1 MVDPSVADAVVK
13 SAVSAV
19 GDDPFTTGIKWFA
32 AVVVVAVVAFAPLM
46 SYVRKWREDSAS
58 NARDSAAAA
67 LYAQLK
73 EQLRQN
79 GDDIR
84 ELVKEK
90 NHWFEMATKLSA
102 RVDQLEKTEERL
114 EAKERENRQLLAEL
128 QVLTERI
135 HQLELKLASGSG
147 HCDGCIHGTKTLRI
161 QQPGR
166 PNGQVV

>member
-1 MVDPSVADAVVK
+1 MK
-13 SAVSAV
+13 SAVS
-19 GDDPFTTGIKWFA
+19 DDPFTTGIKWL
-32 AVVVVAVVAFAPLM
+32 AVVVVVALAAFAPLM

-147 HCDGCIHGTKTLRI
+147 HCDGCVHGTKTLRI
-161 QQPGR
+161 QQPGK
-166 PNGQVV
+166 PNGQAV

>member
-1 MVDPSVADAVVK
+1 MVDPSVAEAVIK
-13 SAVSAV
+13 SAAS
-19 GDDPFTTGIKWFA
+19 DDPFTAGIKWL
-32 AVVVVAVVAFAPLM
+32 AVLVVVALAAFAPLM

-102 RVDQLEKTEERL
+102 RVDQLEKTEARL
-114 EAKERENRQLLAEL
+114 QAKELENRQLLDEL

-147 HCDGCIHGTKTLRI
+147 HCDGCIYGTKKLGV
-161 QQPGR
+161 QFHGR
-166 PNGQVV
+166 PNGQDV